1 MWLLGWLT
9 FVTLNQEPHNPIG
22 GASLLRFNEKAQ
34 CLGPAYSCQLSVH
47 ISLGCSNALKEE
59 HRYTHAHTLESML
72 LLIVCSKHLLRLLW
86 CAERALLHAC
96 RHLGI
101 QVYYVSVWPHFLR
114 LLRCA
119 EQIFEIHSFGSHFL
133 IPIQFSNVYTAYISC
148 LSTQGGVWICS
159 ENLTYIF
166 TRFQIRPRMHTQTT
180 KAFMHD
186 SRMLIHIIASHMNCM
201 KAGFAELCTMLM
213 R

>member
-1 MWLLGWLT
+1 MLGARIFT
-9 FVTLNQEPHNPIG
+9 
-22 GASLLRFNEKAQ
+22 
-34 CLGPAYSCQLSVH
+34 PA
-47 ISLGCSNALKEE
+47 
-59 HRYTHAHTLESML
+59 
-72 LLIVCSKHLLRLLW
+72 VCSHFLGLLKCAERRAPLHTCTHLGVHALTHRLFKHLLRLLW

-119 EQIFEIHSFGSHFL
+119 QQIFEIHSFGSHFL

-166 TRFQIRPRMHTQTT
+166 TRFQIRPRMHTQNT